1 MHDLESYCQQHS
13 MRFMKIQ
20 HTAGISFA
28 VENHRPR
35 LVLRRSKNIM
45 ELDGEAVEM
54 SDVQWSEVVVESI
67 VKQGIVNREVAG
79 WVLVL
84 CHWFRSVNSPG

>member
-1 MHDLESYCQQHS
+1 
-13 MRFMKIQ
+13 MRFLKIQ

-28 VENHRPR
+28 IENHRPR
-35 LVLRRSKNIM
+35 LVLSRSKDIM
-45 ELDGEAVEM
+45 ELDGETVEV

-84 CHWFRSVNSPG
+84 CYWFRSVNGP

>member
-1 MHDLESYCQQHS
+1 
-13 MRFMKIQ
+13 MKIQ

-28 VENHRPR
+28 VENNRPR
-35 LVLRRSKNIM
+35 LVLSRSKDIM
-45 ELDGEAVEM
+45 ELDGEAVEV

-67 VKQGIVNREVAG
+67 VKQGIVNGEVAG

-84 CHWFRSVNSPG
+84 CYWFGPVNGSG